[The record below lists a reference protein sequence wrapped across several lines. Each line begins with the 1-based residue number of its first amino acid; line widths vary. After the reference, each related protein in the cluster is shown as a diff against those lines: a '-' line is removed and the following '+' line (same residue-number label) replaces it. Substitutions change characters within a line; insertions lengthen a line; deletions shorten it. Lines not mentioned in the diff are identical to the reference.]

1 MFCVHLDR
9 NKISSFMN
17 RIIIRGLYIL
27 TNIVWYLFWVF
38 LAIIVIG
45 ICIKMFTTQ
54 KLEWDVPVTINAA
67 KYLPVT
73 GMDAEKAQVSSLR
86 NVEGLMKFNVPLT
99 PLLSANV
106 VFFFSLS
113 MFLLGSILYNTRRIF
128 QSLKADVPF
137 NPENV
142 KRLRYIGLFVIAMA
156 IINFIDAFVKNVMFK
171 TQLQQA
177 GGIYQIK
184 IVLGFWPVITGL
196 IILVLSEVFR
206 KGYQLKV
213 DNESFV

>member
-9 NKISSFMN
+9 NKISYFMN

-38 LAIIVIG
+38 LVIIVIG
-45 ICIKMFTTQ
+45 ICIKMFTTH

-67 KYLPVT
+67 KHLPVT
-73 GMDAEKAQVSSLR
+73 GMDTAQAQVSSLR
-86 NVEGLMKFNVPLT
+86 DVEGLMKFKVQLT
-99 PLLSANV
+99 PLLSAIV
-106 VFFFSLS
+106 VVFFSLS
-113 MFLLGSILYNTRRIF
+113 MFLFGSVLYNTRRIF
-128 QSLKADVPF
+128 QSLKAEVPF

-156 IINFIDAFVKNVMFK
+156 VINFIDAFVKNVLFK
-171 TQLQQA
+171 VQLQQA
-177 GGIYQIK
+177 ESIYHIK

>member
-9 NKISSFMN
+9 NKTSSFMN

-73 GMDAEKAQVSSLR
+73 GMDTEKAQVSSLR

-156 IINFIDAFVKNVMFK
+156 VINFIDAFVKNVMFK

-196 IILVLSEVFR
+196 VILVLSEVFR